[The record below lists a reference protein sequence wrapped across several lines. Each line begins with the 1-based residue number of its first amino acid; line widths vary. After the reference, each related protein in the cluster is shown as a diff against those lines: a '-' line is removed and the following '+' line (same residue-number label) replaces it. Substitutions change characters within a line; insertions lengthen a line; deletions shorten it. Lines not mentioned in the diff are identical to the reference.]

1 MSVNSN
7 NTPDMEDISSTSK
20 KIKKNENPAMIYADG
35 IYKNLGNVVKAIS
48 FILCIGIII
57 LSFIVAFFVFSKT
70 AFSIALSLCIIILG
84 TVLAAIVFFPLYA
97 IGHIVC
103 QNNEILKRLNK

>member
-1 MSVNSN
+1 MSTNSN
-7 NTPDMEDISSTSK
+7 NLPDMEDISSTSK
-20 KIKKNENPAMIYADG
+20 KIENPAMIYADG

-84 TVLAAIVFFPLYA
+84 TVLAAIVFFPIYA
-97 IGHIVC
+97 VGHIVC

>member
-1 MSVNSN
+1 MSTNSN
-7 NTPDMEDISSTSK
+7 NLPDMEDISSTSK
-20 KIKKNENPAMIYADG
+20 KVENPAMIYADG

-70 AFSIALSLCIIILG
+70 AFSIALSLCIIIFG
-84 TVLAAIVFFPLYA
+84 TVLAAIVFFPIYA
-97 IGHIVC
+97 VGHIVC

>member
-1 MSVNSN
+1 MSTNSN
-7 NTPDMEDISSTSK
+7 NLPDMEDISSTSK
-20 KIKKNENPAMIYADG
+20 KIENPVMIYADG

-84 TVLAAIVFFPLYA
+84 TVLAAVVFFPIYA
-97 IGHIVC
+97 VGHIVC
-103 QNNEILKRLNK
+103 QNNEILKCLNK